1 MQLEYLLL
9 FALVF
14 FIDSVIPGPA
24 VAMVVSRG
32 ATAGL
37 RKTIPF
43 IAGLVVGDIFLFIC
57 ALFGVVVLLKTFAPL
72 FIFLKWIGICY
83 LLYLAFK
90 LWNSE
95 HSIELQKPESTDSLK
110 TFGLGLVLPLA
121 NPRAVGFYAALLP
134 SFLDISKI
142 NTTTAVQF
150 CAVII
155 VVWGGTLATYSFL
168 ASRGA
173 QQVKNPKAKIWL
185 NRTAA
190 GAMAGA
196 AGTIAVKQ

>member
-9 FALVF
+9 FALIYF
-14 FIDSVIPGPA
+14 ADSVIPGPA
-24 VAMVVSRG
+24 VAMVMSRG
-32 ATAGL
+32 ATAGF
-37 RKTIPF
+37 RRTIPF
-43 IAGLVVGDIFLFIC
+43 ISGLVVGDLFLFIS
-57 ALFGVVVLLKTFAPL
+57 ALLGVVVLLKAFAPL
-72 FIFLKWIGICY
+72 FIFLKWLGICY

-95 HSIELQKPESTDSLK
+95 HSIELREPESTDSLK

-121 NPRAVGFYAALLP
+121 NPRAVGFYVALLP
-134 SFLDISKI
+134 SFLDISKV
-142 NTTTAVQF
+142 TTLTAVQF
-150 CAVII
+150 GAVIV
-155 VVWGGTLATYSFL
+155 VVWGGTLATYTFL

-173 QQVKNPKAKIWL
+173 RYVSNPRAKVWL

>member
-24 VAMVVSRG
+24 VAMVMSRG
-32 ATAGL
+32 ATAGI

-57 ALFGVVVLLKTFAPL
+57 ALLGIVVLLKTFAPL
-72 FIFLKWIGICY
+72 FIFLKWLGICY

-95 HSIELQKPESTDSLK
+95 HSIELRKPESTDSLK
-110 TFGLGLVLPLA
+110 TFSLGLVLPLA
-121 NPRAVGFYAALLP
+121 NPRAVGFYVALLP
-134 SFLDISKI
+134 SFLDISKV
-142 NTTTAVQF
+142 NTLTAVQF
-150 CAVII
+150 CAVIV
-155 VVWGGTLATYSFL
+155 VVWGGTLATYTFL

-173 QQVKNPKAKIWL
+173 QYVKNPRAKVWL

-196 AGTIAVKQ
+196 AGTFAVKQ